1 MQVLPSLVYLLC
13 AATSALCLIL
23 LVRSYRRHHTQLL
36 LWSALCFA
44 ILALA
49 NLLLFVDVVL
59 LPAEIDLLPLR
70 HLTSFAAVAVLLY
83 GFIWDA
89 E

>member
-49 NLLLFVDVVL
+49 GGETYNNL
-59 LPAEIDLLPLR
+59 
-70 HLTSFAAVAVLLY
+70 
-83 GFIWDA
+83 
-89 E
+89 